1 MHEHLFEIS
10 LNRRILNYCCIKSMH
25 LPIFSIF
32 PPFHF
37 SGKVGLNLCNILAA
51 MLTDTA
57 VLYRSIS
64 FPIYLD
70 PTLFFSALFFLIQ
83 AALSGSGHILYD

>member
-51 MLTDTA
+51 MLILDSPDTA
-57 VLYRSIS
+57 VRYRSIS

-70 PTLFFSALFFLIQ
+70 PTLFFSALFF
-83 AALSGSGHILYD
+83 

>member
-1 MHEHLFEIS
+1 MHVHLFEIS
-10 LNRRILNYCCIKSMH
+10 LNRRILNYCCIKSMR

-51 MLTDTA
+51 MLILLTLQCGTE
-57 VLYRSIS
+57 VFRSPYI
-64 FPIYLD
+64 
-70 PTLFFSALFFLIQ
+70 
-83 AALSGSGHILYD
+83 